1 MMAVDS
7 TWAPNHFLP
16 MRRESSSR
24 VAAIRRRDPTT
35 LEAVVRE
42 TLPRLVRAAR
52 AAGLAE
58 HDAYDAVQSTMLVFV
73 QKADQFDGRASVGTW
88 LFGILFRKIREQ
100 RRAATREGP
109 VDDIDAV
116 VDARFDA
123 AGRWLRPP
131 SATDA
136 AATTA
141 EIMRYLADCLDEV
154 PERQRNAFVL
164 REIEQL
170 TTEEVCN
177 VLEVSANN
185 LGVMLF
191 RARNRLRECLE
202 AKGIRGSVDAE
213 V

>member
-1 MMAVDS
+1 M
-7 TWAPNHFLP
+7 L
-16 MRRESSSR
+16 RESSTR
-24 VAAIRRRDPTT
+24 VAAIRRRDPAAM
-35 LEAVVRE
+35 EAVVRE
-42 TLPRLVRAAR
+42 ILPRLVRAAR

-58 HDAYDAVQSTMLVFV
+58 HDAHDAAQSTLLVFV

-100 RRAATREGP
+100 RRAARREEP

-131 SATDA
+131 SAADA
-136 AATTA
+136 ALTAA
-141 EIMRYLADCLDEV
+141 EIMGHLEECLDEV
-154 PERQRNAFVL
+154 PERQRSAFVL

-170 TTEEVCN
+170 TTDEVCN

-191 RARNRLRECLE
+191 RARNRLRECLA

-213 V
+213 L